1 MEKKDNAYFFL
12 FFKIHAFLDT
22 TPVWIHLY
30 YICVLTGGLVWGWGG
45 SDGSQGGSFSGL
57 NCSLFSVE

>member
-22 TPVWIHLY
+22 TLVWIHLY
-30 YICVLTGGLVWGWGG
+30 YIYVLTGGVGRGWGVLMAA
-45 SDGSQGGSFSGL
+45 SEVASAD
-57 NCSLFSVE
+57 